1 MVNLKSNFR
10 LFLQNYFVVI
20 FCFFYLN
27 IKAQNQF
34 GLTTGVYVGL
44 HSLQINP
51 ANICFQPVTYE
62 FNVLGAD
69 AYINNNDFFTPATFV
84 PKLGFNNNFNRF
96 RFENHKY
103 SPDSFKPGNLLLNRD
118 FQPNGYVFGGVNVL
132 GPSFLFAISRKTSLA
147 ITTAFKTHLSVTNM
161 NTISATAVF
170 EGLTYKPIIQKQ
182 MKTENTKV
190 SFGSWAELG
199 FSYAHVINDNHKYT
213 HRLGFSV
220 KALFGIEGGYIYDNG
235 YNGWNDDGNKLIFDS
250 SNFSYAYS
258 GPSTSKKYKN
268 TSNSSVSLNG
278 IGTSFD
284 IGYSVQKNAAA
295 GTRYCPNLYQFVNNI
310 KVYKWKAGISLLDI
324 GGIHYF
330 KNSFATNIVNGSLNW
345 NKFDTIAKY
354 DITVMDA
361 TLRSYVG
368 AEKTQTFN
376 SFWLILPSAI
386 SLQYDYNLK
395 SNFYVN
401 ANIVQRITLAKMPSL
416 SRMNTVAII
425 PRYDIEKLT
434 VCLPFILNEYKDINF
449 GLAVRYKCVTIGSDK
464 LGETFGIQNLYGA
477 NFYFVYKYSF
487 INRSLF
493 WKKLF

>member
-1 MVNLKSNFR
+1 MVNIKSNFR
-10 LFLQNYFVVI
+10 LVLQYYFVII
-20 FCFFYLN
+20 FCFFYIN
-27 IKAQNQF
+27 INAQNQF
-34 GLTTGVYVGL
+34 GLTTGNYAGL
-44 HSLQINP
+44 YSLQINP
-51 ANICFQPVTYE
+51 ANICFQPVTFE
-62 FNVLGAD
+62 INILGAD
-69 AYINNNDFFTPATFV
+69 LYINNNDFFTKPTFL
-84 PKLGFNNNFNRF
+84 PKLGFNSIRV
-96 RFENHKY
+96 ENYKY
-103 SPDSFKPGNLLLNRD
+103 NPSSYKPGNLLLKRD
-118 FQPNGYVFGGVNVL
+118 LQSNGYIFGGVNVL
-132 GPSFLFAISRKTSLA
+132 GPSFLFAINKKTSMA
-147 ITTAFKTHLSVTNM
+147 ITTAFKTYL
-161 NTISATAVF
+161 SATNISNIAATASF
-170 EGLTYKPIIQKQ
+170 EGLSYKPILRQQIK
-182 MKTENTKV
+182 MENTKL

-199 FSYAHVINDNHKYT
+199 FSYAHVINDNKKYT
-213 HRLGFSV
+213 HRIGISV
-220 KALFGIEGGYIYDNG
+220 KGLFGLAGGYIYDNG

-268 TSNSSVSLNG
+268 TSNSSISLNG
-278 IGTSFD
+278 IGASFD
-284 IGYSVQKNAAA
+284 IGYAIQKNTS
-295 GTRYCPNLYQFVNNI
+295 GTSFCPNLYQFVNNI

>member
-1 MVNLKSNFR
+1 MVNKKNNFR

-34 GLTTGVYVGL
+34 GLTTGDYAGL
-44 HSLQINP
+44 YSLQINP
-51 ANICFQPVTYE
+51 ANICFQPVTFE
-62 FNVLGAD
+62 LNILGAD
-69 AYINNNDFFTPATFV
+69 LYINNNDFFTKPTFV
-84 PKLGFNNNFNRF
+84 PKLGFNNNFNRL
-96 RFENHKY
+96 RFENYKY
-103 SPDSFKPGNLLLNRD
+103 TSDSFKPGNLLLKRD
-118 FQPNGYVFGGVNVL
+118 FQSNGYVFGGVNVL

-170 EGLTYKPIIQKQ
+170 EGLSYKPIIQKQ

-199 FSYAHVINDNHKYT
+199 FSFAHVINDNHKYT

-220 KALFGIEGGYIYDNG
+220 KALFGLAGGYIYDNG

-250 SNFSYAYS
+250 SDFSYAYS

-278 IGTSFD
+278 IGASFD
-284 IGYSVQKNAAA
+284 IGYSVQKNAAS
-295 GTRYCPNLYQFVNNI
+295 GTRYCPNLYQYGNNT
-310 KVYKWKAGISLLDI
+310 KVYNWKVGISLLDI
-324 GGIHYF
+324 GAIQYF
-330 KNSFATNIVNGSLNW
+330 KNSLATNIINGSLNW

-354 DITVMDA
+354 DISVIDA

-386 SLQYDYNLK
+386 SLQYDYNLN

-401 ANIVQRITLAKMPSL
+401 ATIVQRITLAKMPSL
-416 SRMNTVAII
+416 SRMNTIAFI
-425 PRYDIEKLT
+425 PRYESEELT
-434 VCLPFILNEYKDINF
+434 ICMPFILNEYKNINL
-449 GLAVRYKCVTIGSDK
+449 GLALRYKSVTIGSDK
-464 LGETFGIQNLYGA
+464 FGETFGLQNLYGA
-477 NFYFVYKYSF
+477 NFYFAYKYSF
-487 INRSLF
+487 INRKIF